1 MRNIESYNSSYALA
15 YYKIGQVYSFYG
27 QSSVKGNP
35 AEEEMIKKYAH
46 VLESLIEEEE
56 DAIKPVKSNFE
67 DSSCSVKLDRFY
79 AVVIDK
85 VKSNDKSYIT
95 VMFCNRC
102 NGKSE
107 YYTKKYAVNYGC
119 ATDGKELMS
128 ATTHLRFNKNV
139 GTVSGVTRS
148 VDTNKVSG
156 VTRAN
161 PLSAKNIRK
170 NRVSGVTRVVEEK
183 RVSGVTRVISSD
195 NESQKT
201 SRVSGVTRAK

>member
-128 ATTHLRFNKNV
+128 ATTHLRLNKNV
-139 GTVSGVTRS
+139 GTVSGVTRAA
-148 VDTNKVSG
+148 DNNKVSG
-156 VTRAN
+156 VTRVN
-161 PLSAKNIRK
+161 NNIQAKS
-170 NRVSGVTRVVEEK
+170 VSGVTK
-183 RVSGVTRVISSD
+183 VISSD
-195 NESQKT
+195 DEIQMNAK
-201 SRVSGVTRAK
+201 VSGVTRAK